1 MIMNIRLANAGDIP
15 GLIALL
21 LQVGQVHHVLRPDI
35 FPPATLKY
43 DEEALAQLLLDESRP
58 VFVATQGDFVAGY
71 CFCVHKDCKG
81 SSVST
86 DRRELYIDD
95 LCVDESRRGQGIATA
110 LYRYVTDYAKERG
123 CRFITLNVWC
133 GNDNAM
139 HFYEKMGMRP
149 RHIMMETPL
158 EEAYAD

>member
-1 MIMNIRLANAGDIP
+1 MDIRKAHTGDIP
-15 GLIALL
+15 GLITLL
-21 LQVGQVHHVLRPDI
+21 LQVGQVHHELRPDI

-43 DEEALAQLLLDESRP
+43 DEAALASLLKDESRP
-58 VFVATQGDFVAGY
+58 VFVAMDGDFVAGY
-71 CFCVHKDCKG
+71 CFCAHKDHRG
-81 SSVST
+81 SGVST

-95 LCVDESRRGQGIATA
+95 LCVDENRRGQGIASA
-110 LYRYVTDYAKERG
+110 LYRYVTDYAQNSG

-139 HFYEKMGMRP
+139 HFYEKMGLRP
-149 RHIMMETPL
+149 RHIMMEAPL